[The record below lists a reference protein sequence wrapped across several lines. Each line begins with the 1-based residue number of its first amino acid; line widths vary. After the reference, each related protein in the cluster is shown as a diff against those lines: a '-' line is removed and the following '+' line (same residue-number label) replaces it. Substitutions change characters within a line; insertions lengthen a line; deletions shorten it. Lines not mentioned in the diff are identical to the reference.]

1 MTNRRAFCAAALPA
15 TLGLGRL
22 GTAGLGSLAGTA
34 GLMAALPPRPALAQE
49 WPTKPIRMIVPYTP
63 GGYTDNMARLVGE
76 ALSHSLGQPVVYD
89 NKPGAN
95 SLIGAGMAA
104 SAPADGYTLVT
115 VIAAHAA
122 NPSLY
127 AKMPFDAIESFAPVT
142 LISIAPLL
150 MAANIDAPFNTVQEL
165 IAYAKKNPGKL
176 SFGSSGQG
184 SAAHLSTEY
193 FCLQSGTKM
202 VHIPYKGT
210 APALTDLMGGQ
221 IDVMFDTVSAFA
233 QHVTARKVKAIGVAS
248 DQRIRVITDVPTFIE
263 QGMPGFLAS
272 TWAMLL
278 APKGTPAPIID
289 RLQGQAATAI
299 HSADFTA
306 RLDAMGIL
314 PAGMKPAETA
324 SYLKAE
330 VKKWREVIEKAGV
343 KIEQ

>member
-1 MTNRRAFCAAALPA
+1 MTNRRAFCAALPA
-15 TLGLGRL
+15 TVGLSRL
-22 GTAGLGSLAGTA
+22 GLGSLG
-34 GLMAALPPRPALAQE
+34 GLAALATRPALAQD
-49 WPTKPIRMIVPYTP
+49 WPSKPIRMIVPYTP
-63 GGYTDNMARLVGE
+63 GGYTDNMARLVGD
-76 ALSHSLGQPVVYD
+76 ALSRSLGQPVVYD

-95 SLIGAGMAA
+95 SIIGAGMAA
-104 SAPADGYTLVT
+104 TAPADGYTLVT

-127 AKMPFDAIESFAPVT
+127 ARLPFDAIESFTPVT

-150 MAANIDAPFNTVQEL
+150 MAARIDAPFSNVQEL

-176 SFGSSGQG
+176 SFASSGQG

-233 QHVTARKVKAIGVAS
+233 QHVAAGKVKAIGVAS
-248 DQRIRVITDVPTFIE
+248 EQRMRVVNTVPTFIE

-278 APKGTPAPIID
+278 APKGTPPAVIG
-289 RLQGQAATAI
+289 RLQTDAAAAI
-299 HSADFTA
+299 RSADFTA

-314 PAGMKPAETA
+314 PAGMTPAETA

-330 VKKWREVIEKAGV
+330 VTKWREVIEKANV
-343 KIEQ
+343 RIEQ